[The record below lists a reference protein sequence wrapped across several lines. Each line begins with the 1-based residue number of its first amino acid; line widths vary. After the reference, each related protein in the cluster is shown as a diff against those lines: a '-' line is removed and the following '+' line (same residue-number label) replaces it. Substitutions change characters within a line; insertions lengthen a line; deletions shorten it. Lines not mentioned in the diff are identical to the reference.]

1 MRADH
6 ADDAFRATWRLLGRI
21 AKAGAYALLVL
32 WAVAAIA
39 PVAAALLSSVKGNT
53 ELITQPLTWPDPIL
67 WDNYQRAWNGPPLG
81 QPFYVFARN
90 SLLATMVGLLVG
102 LSTGTLAAYAVAR
115 RATPFFGLVNRY
127 FVLLITVPPVVA
139 WIPLFSLADTLRM
152 LSNPIALGVI
162 YGALVAPVA
171 AVLMRAYFSSFPL
184 DLIEA
189 ARADGAGELYTFLR
203 IVLPLSRGA
212 LIAVGLVQGIFLW
225 NELGLAAT
233 LLLDPSSR
241 TLPIGISLFQGQAV
255 VDRGAQFASM
265 VMMVVPAIMLYI
277 VFSRQ
282 ITTGLRVGGLK

>member
-1 MRADH
+1 VQADRSG
-6 ADDAFRATWRLLGRI
+6 DALLAGRRLLGRM
-21 AKAGAYALLVL
+21 ALGGAFLLLVL

-39 PVAAALLSSVKGNT
+39 PVAAALLSSLKNNT
-53 ELITQPLTWPDPIL
+53 QLITQPLAWPDPIL
-67 WDNYQRAWNGPPLG
+67 WDNYQRAWSGPPLG
-81 QPFYVFARN
+81 QPFHVFARN
-90 SLLATMVGLLVG
+90 SVLATTVGLLVG

-115 RATPFFGLVNRY
+115 HATPLFEVVNRY

-139 WIPLFSLADTLRM
+139 WIPLFSLADALGM
-152 LSNPIALGVI
+152 LSNPVALGVI

-189 ARADGAGELYTFLR
+189 ARADGAGELVTFLR

-225 NELGLAAT
+225 NELGLAAV
-233 LLLDPSSR
+233 LLLDPASR
-241 TLPIGISLFQGQAV
+241 TLPIGMTLFQGQAV
-255 VDRGAQFASM
+255 VDRGAQFASL
-265 VMMVVPAIMLYI
+265 VMMVAPIVLLYF